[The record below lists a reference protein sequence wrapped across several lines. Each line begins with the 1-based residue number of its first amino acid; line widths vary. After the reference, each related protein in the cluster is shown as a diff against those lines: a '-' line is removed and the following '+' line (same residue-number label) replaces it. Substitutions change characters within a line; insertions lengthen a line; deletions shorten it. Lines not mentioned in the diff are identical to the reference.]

1 MVPQIAKPVRLLAWP
16 SAAPCS
22 IASKAAPGGDENPWG
37 PHQIKNPKAS
47 PKRLKGPKS
56 SPLKNLAEEK
66 PEEVSPTLKNYV
78 EKMQDI

>member
-1 MVPQIAKPVRLLAWP
+1 MVPQIAKPVRLLTCP
-16 SAAPCS
+16 SAAPRS
-22 IASKAAPGGDENPWG
+22 IASKAAPGGDENPCR

-56 SPLKNLAEEK
+56 SPLKNLTEEK
-66 PEEVSPTLKNYV
+66 PEEVSPTLKTYV